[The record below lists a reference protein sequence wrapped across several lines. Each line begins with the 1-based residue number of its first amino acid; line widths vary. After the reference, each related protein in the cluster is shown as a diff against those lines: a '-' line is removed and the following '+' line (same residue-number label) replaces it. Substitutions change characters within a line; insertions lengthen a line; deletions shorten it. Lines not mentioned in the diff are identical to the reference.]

1 MEARRGGS
9 KSGIGRRG
17 FGQSEKRGKEVVGI
31 QNNREGRV
39 GIAQQTLAILD
50 SGSFTSPTGID
61 VDISEELAQ
70 CCSQVQ
76 KSLPIQIQITNFS
89 QATFWAPEQLER

>member
-1 MEARRGGS
+1 MAARRGSS
-9 KSGIGRRG
+9 KSGAGRNRG
-17 FGQSEKRGKEVVGI
+17 FGQSERRGKEGF

-39 GIAQQTLAILD
+39 RVAQQTLSILD
-50 SGSFTSPTGID
+50 SGTFASPTGID

-76 KSLPIQIQITNFS
+76 S
-89 QATFWAPEQLER
+89 QCKNTSKY

>member
-1 MEARRGGS
+1 MAARRGSS
-9 KSGIGRRG
+9 KSGAGRNRG
-17 FGQSEKRGKEVVGI
+17 FGQSERRGEEVVGI

-39 GIAQQTLAILD
+39 GVAKQTLAILD

-76 KSLPIQIQITNFS
+76 KSLPIYNIYSHRI
-89 QATFWAPEQLER
+89 